1 MRSREAD
8 HRWWRASPRPA
19 APDNFERERP
29 APRRITR
36 FTGDIR
42 ASRQRF
48 ERTGRHADRPP
59 RHWRRRW
66 PAAPRRRTRRAASR
80 PRRSPTCR
88 PPASSRCCSRSAMAA
103 TSRSA
108 GVLRH
113 PDRARARLHVDRVG
127 VRRRRRAQLAA
138 RAVRRTRAAGRV
150 GDDPATLIAS
160 TYMPVGRV
168 TPVDGGFRLSGHWK
182 FSSGSE
188 LCEGVPRRAG
198 AAGRCRPA
206 ARIPHLPA
214 AESRLPD
221 PAGLG
226 RARPARDG
234 QPRHRRRRRVRARV
248 PHAQGHRRDDGHGFR
263 ASPSTMRRCSL
274 PFAQIFVRAV
284 CTSCIGALQGALDD
298 FTGYA
303 ATRVSA
309 NSGAKTTDDPGAQN
323 ACANAAVAIDEM
335 QVLLKRNF
343 AELMASVTGG
353 PAVSIER
360 RVHFRYQSAQVAERC
375 AQAANALPLR
385 GRQRHLSP
393 QSAGAPLPRPA
404 CGPRALREQRGPF
417 WPEPRRRDA
426 RPREHRL
433 LHLTRPR

>member
-1 MRSREAD
+1 MHRDNDSNALAATLIARAEALAPTLAG
-8 HRWWRASPRPA
+8 RAA
-19 APDNFERERP
+19 QAD
-29 APRRITR
+29 AQRRIPAETIADMQAAGFFKVLQPKR
-36 FTGDIR
+36 YGGYELDPQAFFDI
-42 ASRQRF
+42 Q
-48 ERTGRHADRPP
+48 
-59 RHWRRRW
+59 
-66 PAAPRRRTRRAASR
+66 
-80 PRRSPTCR
+80 
-88 PPASSRCCSRSAMAA
+88 MALA
-103 TSRSA
+103 RGCMSTA
-108 GVLRH
+108 WVYGV
-113 PDRARARLHVDRVG
+113 VG
-127 VRRRRRAQLAA
+127 VHNWQLALFDERAQQD
-138 RAVRRTRAAGRV
+138 VW

-188 LCEGVPRRAG
+188 LCEWVFLGALVP
-198 AAGRCRPA
+198 PA
-206 ARIPHLPA
+206 VA
-214 AESRLPD
+214 
-221 PAGLG
+221 
-226 RARPARDG
+226 G
-234 QPRHRRRRRVRARV
+234 QPPEYRTFLLPKADYRIQQDWDVLGLRATGSHDIVVDDVFV
-248 PHAQGHRRDDGHGFR
+248 PAYRTHKAIDGMMGT
-263 ASPSTMRRCSL
+263 SPGLAVNDAPLFKL

-375 AQAANALPLR
+375 AQAANALLRYAGGNGIYHRNPLVR
-385 GRQRHLSP
+385 RFLDLHAARAHYANNVDRFGQNLGAVMLGR
-393 QSAGAPLPRPA
+393 
-404 CGPRALREQRGPF
+404 ENTDF
-417 WPEPRRRDA
+417 FI
-426 RPREHRL
+426 
-433 LHLTRPR
+433 